1 MSKIETMRN
10 LSSTAAQQRGMQTVI
25 ELQETLRHLSPVEI
39 EQSMAQVQQT
49 AAVFGDLIAQEL
61 ITVSKALQGL
71 IQQATDVTEELKT
84 TLSKAEQQTVMST
97 QAMIK
102 ARQALALIQ
111 KPPEAEKTALKTLL
125 ALAPA
130 VSVVI
135 SLLTLVVVLIQV

>member
-10 LSSTAAQQRGMQTVI
+10 SSSTAAQQRGMQTVI

-61 ITVSKALQGL
+61 ITVSKALNGL
-71 IQQATDVTEELKT
+71 IQQATDVTNELKK
-84 TLSKAEQQTVMST
+84 TLAAADQQTVKST

>member
-1 MSKIETMRN
+1 
-10 LSSTAAQQRGMQTVI
+10 
-25 ELQETLRHLSPVEI
+25 
-39 EQSMAQVQQT
+39 
-49 AAVFGDLIAQEL
+49 VFGDLMAQEL

-84 TLSKAEQQTVMST
+84 TLSKAEQQTVTST

-111 KPPEAEKTALKTLL
+111 KPPTVEKTALKTLL
-125 ALAPA
+125 ALAPV

-135 SLLTLVVVLIQV
+135 SLLTLVVVLIQG